1 MATMTE
7 RLAFLISANADSAIR
22 AFEKTANSAEKEL
35 GKAEKKIDKVGGSLS
50 KFGAGGMAFAGVAGA
65 ALMGFAKE
73 AESAEQQSRKLGN
86 SIENAG
92 TFAVGA
98 QDRLEKLAKEIQN
111 VTTADGDAII
121 GMQSLLAQFGFT
133 EEQIKSLTPLVVDL
147 SSKMGIDMDVAA
159 KAVAKSAT
167 GSTTAL
173 KKMGIQV
180 DETSAGGDSFKATMD
195 ALAGTVGG
203 FAQKEAETFSG
214 KIDQLKVSL
223 GDLKEGIGTGVIDV
237 FSGAISG
244 ATGLSQALGD
254 IDPDIQ
260 NTAGQIAG
268 FATVAIGLVSSLSFV
283 AGQTIKMRDRFVD
296 ADGALNRFGQTAKI
310 AGKLLGALAA
320 VEVIGTIFN
329 TVADSAGK
337 VERSLQGTVIA
348 LDALEGGGASADD
361 VMGNFYDTVV
371 DIQDSFNLTDIFKDF
386 GKEIHIAGGNV
397 GRDIEHIDTAF
408 GKLMD
413 QSPAM
418 AQNLL
423 DVWRGQANA
432 LDHTSGRY
440 EDNIMLID
448 RYQGR
453 LDLAT
458 GSTTAIANASGVA
471 ADALDDVGDSAD
483 DATEATI
490 GLTTEFERLLN
501 QFDRDESLTNIKE
514 KMDEANEAIQKAFS
528 TGNQEDIDAAAQAVR
543 DLYGDVGDYI
553 KQVGDIPAQK
563 QTEILAMLNAGDYVG
578 VLKML
583 NELERTRTAKLNIV
597 PYAPGFTPQPTV
609 GDLFKLPGKAL
620 GGPIQANRPY
630 IVGELGPEIVVP
642 NSSGTVIPNNM
653 IGGGTSGSSTV
664 VNVNVTS
671 SDPQEVVK
679 ALQRYVRLYGKL
691 PRGIV

>member
-35 GKAEKKIDKVGGSLS
+35 GKAENKIDKVGGSLS

-98 QDRLEKLAKEIQN
+98 QDRLEELAKEIQN

-180 DETSAGGDSFKATMD
+180 DETSSGGDSFKATMD

-203 FAQKEAETFSG
+203 FARKEAETFSG

-223 GDLKEGIGTGVIDV
+223 GDLQEGIGSGVIDV
-237 FSGAISG
+237 FSGAIGG

-268 FATVAIGLVSSLSFV
+268 FATVAIGLASSLSFV
-283 AGQTIKMRDRFVD
+283 AGQAIKMRDRFVD
-296 ADGALNRFGQTAKI
+296 ADGKMNAFGKTAAF
-310 AGKLLGALAA
+310 AGGALGALALA
-320 VEVIGTIFN
+320 Q
-329 TVADSAGK
+329 TV
-337 VERSLQGTVIA
+337 GTVLNEIS
-348 LDALEGGGASADD
+348 DASGNVDRKLQSLVISLGDIENAAVDSTDPLQTFRDLVAAEGKGINL
-361 VMGNFYDTVV
+361 GN
-371 DIQDSFNLTDIFKDF
+371 IFKDV
-386 GKEIHIAGGNV
+386 GKEIKIAGGDI
-397 GRDIEHIDTAF
+397 GRDIEYIDSAF
-408 GKLMD
+408 TKLMD
-413 QSPAM
+413 TSPELAT
-418 AQNLL
+418 NLL
-423 DVWRGQANA
+423 DVWTKQTDA
-432 LDHTSGRY
+432 LDHNSTQY
-440 EDNIMLID
+440 EDNMMLID
-448 RYQGR
+448 RYRER
-453 LDLAT
+453 LGLAT
-458 GSTTAIANASGVA
+458 TASDVLTGATDGTAG
-471 ADALDDVGDSAD
+471 ALDDLTGATD
-483 DATEATI
+483 DATDATI
-490 GLTTEFERLLN
+490 ALTGEWDNLLGR
-501 QFDRDESLTNIKE
+501 FDRDESVTNIKE
-514 KMDEANEAIQKAFS
+514 KMIEADAAIKQAFS

-543 DLYGDVGDYI
+543 DLYGDVGEYI
-553 KQVGDIPAQK
+553 KQVGDIPAEK
-563 QTEILAMLNAGDYVG
+563 QTEILAMLNAGDYLG

-583 NELERTRTAKLNIV
+583 NDLERTRTAKLNIV
-597 PYAPGFTPQPTV
+597 PQAPGYIPQATV
-609 GDLFKLPGKAL
+609 GDMFKLPGRAL
-620 GGPIQANRPY
+620 GGSISANQPY
-630 IVGELGPEIVVP
+630 VVGELGPEIIVP

-653 IGGGTSGSSTV
+653 IGGGTSGSSSII
-664 VNVNVTS
+664 NVNVTS

>member
-7 RLAFLISANADSAIR
+7 RLAFLISANADQAIR

-35 GKAEKKIDKVGGSLS
+35 GKAENKIDKVAGSLS

-65 ALMGFAKE
+65 ALMGFARQAENAE
-73 AESAEQQSRKLGN
+73 AQSRKLGN

-92 TFAVGA
+92 TFAEGA
-98 QDRLEKLAKEIQN
+98 QGRLEQLAKDIQK
-111 VTTADGDAII
+111 VTTADGDAIV
-121 GMQSLLAQFGFT
+121 GMQSLLAQFGLT
-133 EEQIKSLTPLVVDL
+133 EEQIKSLSPLVVDL
-147 SSKMGIDMDVAA
+147 SSKMGVDMDTAA

-167 GSTTAL
+167 GSETAL

-180 DETSAGGDSFKATMD
+180 DKASAGGDSFDATMT

-203 FAQKEAETFSG
+203 FAEKEAETFSG
-214 KIDQLKVSL
+214 KIEQLKISL
-223 GDLKEGIGTGVIDV
+223 GDLQEGVGSGVIDV
-237 FSGAISG
+237 FGSAVG
-244 ATGLSQALGD
+244 GLNNLSTALGE

-348 LDALEGGGASADD
+348 LDALENGGASADD

-371 DIQDSFNLTDIFKDF
+371 DIQDSFNLTDIFKDM

-397 GRDIEHIDTAF
+397 ARDIEHIDTAF
-408 GKLMD
+408 TRLMD
-413 QSPAM
+413 QSPEM

-423 DVWRGQANA
+423 DVWRNQANA

-440 EDNIMLID
+440 DDNIMLID
-448 RYQGR
+448 RYQER

-501 QFDRDESLTNIKE
+501 QFDRDEAVTNIKT

-563 QTEILAMLNAGDYVG
+563 QTEILAMLNAGDYAG

-583 NELERTRTAKLNIV
+583 NELERTRTTKLNIV
-597 PYAPGFTPQPTV
+597 PFAPGYIAPPTV
-609 GDLFKLPGKAL
+609 GDLFKFRGD
-620 GGPIQANRPY
+620 GGPIQAKQPY
-630 IVGELGPEIVVP
+630 VVGERGPEIIVP
-642 NSSGTVIPNNM
+642 NASGTVIPNNM
-653 IGGGTSGSSTV
+653 IGAGGGSSSSN
-664 VNVNVTS
+664 VNVTVTS
-671 SDPQEVVK
+671 SDPNEVVR
-679 ALQRYVRLYGKL
+679 ALQRYVRLHGNL
-691 PRGIV
+691 PKGIL